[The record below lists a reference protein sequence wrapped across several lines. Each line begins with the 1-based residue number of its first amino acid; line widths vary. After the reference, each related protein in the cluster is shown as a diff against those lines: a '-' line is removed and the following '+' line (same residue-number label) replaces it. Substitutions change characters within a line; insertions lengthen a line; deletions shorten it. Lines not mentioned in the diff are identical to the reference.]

1 MGPSAGPLDRYL
13 VQRLPEPEPAI
24 AEEPRTHDTHGT
36 DAIESDDAPSSH
48 EQSRWEQ
55 WLLPPKHAPLRDA
68 SSTWPLVMGDRELY
82 GRLPRD
88 VRGPSPLR
96 RTVVPVVQR
105 RVHHGLQRR
114 RRTPLLAGRPRALP
128 PPSTR
133 RICTC
138 DAALSHPHT
147 HLAAGSGSGTLGL
160 I

>member
-96 RTVVPVVQR
+96 RTVVPSPSGGSSLARAARRCGGAASESGAFPPPDAKVVQ
-105 RVHHGLQRR
+105 
-114 RRTPLLAGRPRALP
+114 
-128 PPSTR
+128 
-133 RICTC
+133 
-138 DAALSHPHT
+138 
-147 HLAAGSGSGTLGL
+147 TLR
-160 I
+160 